1 MGKSLVWAGLFLL
14 VPGPR
19 PENRGLPGA
28 FSRLFL
34 AYLCAHLLK
43 WGMNVAE
50 GGREWNKC

>member
-1 MGKSLVWAGLFLL
+1 MERTLVQAGLFLL
-14 VPGPR
+14 VSGQR

-43 WGMNVAE
+43 WGMKVAE
-50 GGREWNKC
+50 GGWGWNKW

>member
-1 MGKSLVWAGLFLL
+1 MERPLVQAGLFLL
-14 VPGPR
+14 VSGQR

-43 WGMNVAE
+43 WGMKVAE
-50 GGREWNKC
+50 GAWGWNKW